1 MRQSTAVYRSL
12 RHGTPRQVDRRL
24 LSSTAVYFV
33 DEVYCLPPST
43 TVYPVDCRH
52 FTPLSAA
59 Q

>member
-12 RHGTPRQVDRRL
+12 RHGAPRQVDCRL

-43 TVYPVDCRH
+43 TVYHRLPGR
-52 FTPLSAA
+52 L
-59 Q
+59 